1 MAPLW
6 KRSPFVGFGIGVGFV
21 GALAIALKLRQR
33 STRGVIPDEISP
45 AIFATRSVS
54 TSQGEMVYH
63 ISGSG
68 EPLVFLH
75 GFFLGASSYEWSKV
89 YAGFAFNHEVIAP
102 DLIGFGESERPSK
115 ALGAQ
120 EYVESLADFL
130 REVARQRPAVI
141 VASGLSA
148 NISLLLAARYP
159 ELVARM
165 VLFLPTD
172 LRDLQKCRTMGL
184 VVKSRVPGLSGLI
197 YRRHIAQLPF
207 IRSWLESYGFL
218 NSSKIAPETLSV
230 LANCAQ
236 QYGAEHAILN
246 FVRNRHRFNA
256 SASLSGVPTPVHIL
270 WPARAVGFYPSDAV
284 NLCRDLPRAS
294 MEILPE
300 ASAFAPMETPEDIAG
315 AVSRWVD
322 GDLTAL
328 QSI

>member
-6 KRSPFVGFGIGVGFV
+6 KRSPFVGFGLGVGFI
-21 GALAIALKLRQR
+21 GALAIALKHRQR
-33 STRGVIPDEISP
+33 SARGVIPDEISP
-45 AIFATRSVS
+45 AIFATRSAS
-54 TSQGEMVYH
+54 TSHGEMVYH

-68 EPLVFLH
+68 EPVVFLH

-89 YAGFAFNHEVIAP
+89 YSRFAINREVIAP

-115 ALGAQ
+115 TLSAQ
-120 EYVESLADFL
+120 DYVESLADFL
-130 REVARQRPAVI
+130 REVVPQRPAVI

-148 NISLLLAARYP
+148 NLSLLLAARYP

-184 VVKSRVPGLSGLI
+184 VVKSRVPGLSSLI

-207 IRSWLESYGFL
+207 IRSWLESYGFV
-218 NSSKIAPETLSV
+218 NPGKITPETLSV

-246 FVRNRHRFNA
+246 FVKKRRGFDATNA
-256 SASLSGVPTPVHIL
+256 LAGVLTPVHIL
-270 WPARAVGFYPSDAV
+270 WPARAVGFHPSDVV

-300 ASAFAPMETPEDIAG
+300 GSAFAPIEEPEDIAG

-322 GDLTAL
+322 GDLAAL
-328 QSI
+328 QSL